1 MKFTLSIILILI
13 SHFSA
18 AEEWLSI
25 DESVKSNYSAKAA
38 TMSDHFLAF
47 SHFFPIYGIMQTK
60 ESDLRMEV
68 ASHYFIS
75 ETLNYSLT
83 FGVKRWAKRRRPYT
97 YNSSPEAMEFASHNV
112 DDQTRSFYSGH
123 TSYTMVAARSFSQTI
138 EEEMPSQKRALL
150 LFASYFNASSVAALR
165 VVSGRHFYSDVFVG
179 AIAAIALCELTI
191 QFQPD
196 RSRFY
201 RLKSGDYISIASG
214 LVSGFVWP
222 ILLNFEKK
230 DSTVMIEP
238 VITGH
243 SSEVRLTWSL

>member
-138 EEEMPSQKRALL
+138 EEEMPSQKER
-150 LFASYFNASSVAALR
+150 
-165 VVSGRHFYSDVFVG
+165 FYSSR
-179 AIAAIALCELTI
+179 LTSM
-191 QFQPD
+191 P
-196 RSRFY
+196 
-201 RLKSGDYISIASG
+201 
-214 LVSGFVWP
+214 
-222 ILLNFEKK
+222 
-230 DSTVMIEP
+230 
-238 VITGH
+238 
-243 SSEVRLTWSL
+243 VRLPPSELSLEGISTAMYSLAPLRP